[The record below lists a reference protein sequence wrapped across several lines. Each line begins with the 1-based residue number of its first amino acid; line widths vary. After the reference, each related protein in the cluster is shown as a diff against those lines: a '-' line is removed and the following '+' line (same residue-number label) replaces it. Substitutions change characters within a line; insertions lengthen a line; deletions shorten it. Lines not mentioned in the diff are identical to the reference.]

1 METVRVEDLN
11 VSELLELAP
20 DGGPAR
26 FAGHRTLLV
35 DPLSVG
41 LLTKHLVG
49 SIGQTA
55 ARALMTRVGFSQGWE
70 LAERVESELPW
81 DREEDRLAAGTRLLA
96 MAGLF
101 RPVPGGGVLA
111 SDGIVVESSYEAE
124 QHLQHLGNSEAPA
137 CWATCGLLSGY
148 LSRVQGR
155 RIFVLESRCLARGD
169 AACHLHGRAEE
180 EWGTEHADAL
190 RFFEATRLEE
200 TLDASL
206 QHVAES
212 LKAAETRIR
221 RHKRAA
227 AREAPEGAEPLWIVV
242 RSEAMRAVVE
252 LARRVAKVDSTVL
265 ITGESGTGKERFAR
279 FIHEA
284 SSRAAGPM
292 VAVNCGAITETL
304 LEAELFGHVR
314 GAFTGATQ
322 DRAGLFE
329 AAAGGTLLLD
339 EVGEVSAAMQV
350 KLLRALQER
359 EIRRV
364 GETRS
369 RPIDVRIV
377 AATNRDLVR
386 EVASGAF
393 RQDLYYRLRVVE
405 LAIPPL
411 RERREDVLPL
421 ARTLLQGAAA
431 RMASKV
437 TTLSPAAADRL
448 LRYGWP
454 GNVRELENAM
464 ERAIALARGGRVE
477 LEDLPEEVRRAA
489 FAPAGA
495 PSGSARPLEEIEREH
510 ILAVL
515 AKNDGNQTRTAEQ
528 LQIGTATLYRKL
540 KRYAAAAKLRPKRGA

>member
-1 METVRVEDLN
+1 MRVEDLN
-11 VSELLELAP
+11 FSELLELTP
-20 DGGPAR
+20 EGGPAH
-26 FAGHRTLLV
+26 FAGHRTLLM

-49 SIGQTA
+49 SLGRTA
-55 ARALMTRVGFSQGWE
+55 ARALMTRVGFAQGWE
-70 LAERVESELPW
+70 LAHRVESELPW
-81 DREEDRLAAGTRLLA
+81 DREEDRVAGGTQLLA

-124 QHLQHLGNSEAPA
+124 QHLQHLGSSDGPA
-137 CWATCGLLSGY
+137 CWSTCGLLSGY
-148 LSRVQGR
+148 LSRVAGR
-155 RIFVLESRCLARGD
+155 RIYVLESRCLARGD
-169 AACHLHGRAEE
+169 AACHLHGRGEE
-180 EWGTEHADAL
+180 EWGAEHAEAL
-190 RFFEATRLEE
+190 RFFETTRLEE
-200 TLDASL
+200 TLDVSL
-206 QHVAES
+206 QHVALS
-212 LKAAETRIR
+212 LKAAESTIR
-221 RHKRAA
+221 QRRRAA
-227 AREAPEGAEPLWIVV
+227 AREQEGSEPLSIVV

-284 SSRAAGPM
+284 SARAAGPM

-304 LEAELFGHVR
+304 LEAELFGHAR

-329 AAAGGTLLLD
+329 AAGGGTLFLD

-369 RPIDVRIV
+369 RPVDVRIV
-377 AATNRDLVR
+377 TATNRDLGR
-386 EVASGAF
+386 EVARGAF

-405 LAIPPL
+405 VAIPAL
-411 RERREDVLPL
+411 RDRREDVLPL
-421 ARTLLQGAAA
+421 ARTLLESAAT

-464 ERAIALARGGRVE
+464 ERAVALASGTRVE

-489 FAPAGA
+489 FAPADA
-495 PSGSARPLEEIEREH
+495 TPGSARPLEEIEREH

-528 LQIGTATLYRKL
+528 LRIGTATLYRKL
-540 KRYAAAAKLRPKRGA
+540 KRYAVGASGRPGVGDRR